1 MHTLSSHLQIST
13 TPTFGFV
20 VPSARKMYPNWNE
33 TPDLNGICPP
43 PIRWAGGKR
52 LLAHRLL
59 QFTPKQFGKYYE
71 PMVGSGALFFALCP
85 KNGVLADIN
94 KDLINF
100 YRVLRNQ
107 PRPLYSEAHRNNAD
121 RGTYYS
127 IRSQQPSLALEKAV
141 RFLFL
146 IRLSWNGLYRVN
158 KQGQFNVPYGGR
170 SPVQLISLEKI
181 LRASKVLKGVELK
194 RGDFEKTVSGVQPG
208 DFVFFDPP
216 YPKGASIGNGFAR
229 YNEMGFSLDDHR
241 RLALLAS
248 RLADQGVH
256 VMITEAA
263 RKEILKHFSREFHI
277 TLVRKPS
284 LIAAES
290 RYRRDACEAILTSY
304 SPEGSKNSVAD
315 YCHNKIGH
323 YSSKEAA
330 SCHAPSL

>member
-1 MHTLSSHLQIST
+1 MHPGQNDTL
-13 TPTFGFV
+13 
-20 VPSARKMYPNWNE
+20 E
-33 TPDLNGICPP
+33 LNGICPP

-52 LLAHRLL
+52 LLTHRLL
-59 QFTPKQFGKYYE
+59 QFVPKQFGRYYE
-71 PMVGSGALFFALCP
+71 PMAGSGALFFALCP
-85 KNGVLADIN
+85 KNGMVGDIN

-100 YRVLRNQ
+100 YRVLRSQ
-107 PRPLYSEAHRNNAD
+107 PRRLYSEVHRNNPD
-121 RGTYYS
+121 RATYYN
-127 IRSQQPSLALEKAV
+127 IRSQQPSSALEKAA

-170 SPVQLISLEKI
+170 APSQLISLEKI
-181 LRASKVLKGVELK
+181 LRASKSLKGSELSC
-194 RGDFEKTVSGVQPG
+194 GDFEVTAARARAG

-241 RLALLAS
+241 RLASFAS

-263 RKEILKHFSREFHI
+263 KKEILKHFSRDFQI

-290 RYRRDACEAILTSY
+290 QYRRDACEAILTSY
-304 SPEGSKNSVAD
+304 PPNDSQDSATD
-315 YCHNKIGH
+315 YCANQVRH
-323 YSSKEAA
+323 YSPKEEVA
-330 SCHAPSL
+330 CHAQSL

>member
-1 MHTLSSHLQIST
+1 
-13 TPTFGFV
+13 
-20 VPSARKMYPNWNE
+20 
-33 TPDLNGICPP
+33 
-43 PIRWAGGKR
+43 
-52 LLAHRLL
+52 
-59 QFTPKQFGKYYE
+59 
-71 PMVGSGALFFALCP
+71 MVGSGALFFALCP
-85 KNGVLADIN
+85 RNGVLGDIN

-107 PRPLYSEAHRNNAD
+107 PRRLYSEAHRNNAD

-127 IRSQQPSLALEKAV
+127 IRSQQPALALEKAV

-158 KQGQFNVPYGGR
+158 KKGQFNVPYGGR
-170 SPVQLISLEKI
+170 SPAQLISLEKT
-181 LRASKVLKGVELK
+181 LRTSKVLKGVEL
-194 RGDFEKTVSGVQPG
+194 RWGGFEKTVLGAHPG

-216 YPKGASIGNGFAR
+216 YPKGASIDNGFAR
-229 YNEMGFSLDDHR
+229 YNEMGFSLSDHR

-248 RLADQGVH
+248 KLADQGVH

-290 RYRRDACEAILTSY
+290 RFRRDACEAILTSY
-304 SPEGSKNSVAD
+304 SPEGSQNSVAD
-315 YCHNKIGH
+315 YCPNEIGR
-323 YSSKEAA
+323 YSPKEAT